1 MNSRM
6 IRAIAALAAVASV
19 STAGVA
25 SAAMSH
31 TITAGPATHVQP
43 TYRTMVSV
51 FPTGD
56 GPGDEEVCGRF
67 EVNIDQQYTNL
78 SHAIDNGDED
88 RALGDLEAIG
98 NLKDMAMDAGCAV
111 ID

>member
-1 MNSRM
+1 MNTRM
-6 IRAIAALAAVASV
+6 IRSIAALAAVASV

-31 TITAGPATHVQP
+31 TIKAGPAAHVQP
-43 TYRTMVSV
+43 AYRTMVSV

-56 GPGDEEVCGRF
+56 GPGDEEVCGDF
-67 EVNIDQQYTNL
+67 ENNIIQQYTNL
-78 SHAIDNGDED
+78 GNAMDNEDSD